1 MGREMVKRILKF
13 TGFTVAVT
21 LLLFLVSFSPVF
33 AGSLVVSPSTTELEV
48 FPGTTGR
55 IVLSVENGLG
65 RSYNFHFSPG
75 QLTEPMEGYG
85 KFPDLSWL
93 NLISGDTL
101 LAPGERTWVTAEIT
115 VPDNESLAGQKWA
128 VSIDILCTG
137 EPLLNDSS
145 IILVTV
151 GQARPA
157 RPDWLIGGGII
168 AVSMIGGVLWTRW
181 KDRQMAEW
189 TTGLK
194 TRHWLE

>member
-1 MGREMVKRILKF
+1 MVRHILKF
-13 TGFTVAVT
+13 TGFTVAAT
-21 LLLFLVSFSPVF
+21 LLLLLLSFSTAL

-48 FPGTTGR
+48 LPGTTGR

-65 RSYNFHFSPG
+65 RNYNFHFSPA
-75 QLTEPMEGYG
+75 QLQNPLEGYG
-85 KFPDLSWL
+85 KFPNLSWL

-101 LAPGERTWVTAEIT
+101 LAPGERAWVTVEIT
-115 VPDNESLAGQKWA
+115 VPNDDSLLGQKWA
-128 VSIDILCTG
+128 VSIDISCTG

-151 GQARPA
+151 GQARTA

-168 AVSMIGGVLWTRW
+168 AVSMVGAVLWTRS
-181 KDRQMAEW
+181 KDRQRAEW

-194 TRHWLE
+194 TGHWLE